1 MLPPHQPGDGCLK
14 DCLESCLEDYL
25 EDNFE
30 DRLDSFLENCL
41 ERHLGGCLGGQ
52 LESYKI
58 YSKPHI
64 YAATRAI
71 HCIDLGTS
79 TRPIT
84 FIGKFHQYTVTTNE
98 YYHCGMTLVSCII
111 YTIRHQI
118 YSITPPIEKPR
129 KRSWVYEIKT
139 SQNHTHHPMFDP
151 HVLLLN
157 TTLVAG

>member
-64 YAATRAI
+64 YAAGSKTKI
-71 HCIDLGTS
+71 LQLYG
-79 TRPIT
+79 
-84 FIGKFHQYTVTTNE
+84 G
-98 YYHCGMTLVSCII
+98 
-111 YTIRHQI
+111 
-118 YSITPPIEKPR
+118 R
-129 KRSWVYEIKT
+129 KRQSGKWYTLAVAIVE
-139 SQNHTHHPMFDP
+139 S
-151 HVLLLN
+151 LL
-157 TTLVAG
+157 